1 MLKVSLFPHSIKILA
16 PKELSENQGQLRNFP
31 SLLYRIRIKGL
42 LGFILTLR
50 FKGFVKNF
58 QEIIFLK
65 KSPKVLH
72 KN

>member
-1 MLKVSLFPHSIKILA
+1 MLNVYLFSHSIKILA
-16 PKELSENQGQLRNFP
+16 PKELFENQGQLRNFP

-42 LGFILTLR
+42 LDFILTLR
-50 FKGFVKNF
+50 FKGFIQNF

-72 KN
+72 EN